1 MSFSVEISPRKDT
14 KGAIVHVVTVTINGH
29 ETILT
34 FVSKDDAE
42 KFAQEEHARLM
53 ANEKNASQ
61 RVREIAY
68 RLWQEEGCP
77 EARHYGIGLPPRPV
91 SIRRRPSA
99 MSVAAKRSHWPVNS
113 Q

>member
-1 MSFSVEISPRKDT
+1 M
-14 KGAIVHVVTVTINGH
+14 VTVTIDGH

-42 KFAQEEHARLM
+42 KFAQGEHARLL

-61 RVREIAY
+61 GFVKPPTVFGRRRVAPR
-68 RLWQEEGCP
+68 
-77 EARHYGIGLPPRPV
+77 ARHYGIGLPPRPV

-99 MSVAAKRSHWPVNS
+99 MRVAAKRSHWPVNS